1 MANHENNKLARNIA
15 NIKETCVRKRH
26 GSETAW
32 KKKLQPLRHSLL
44 SRARAAANLLPQAQK
59 QRSFSAPTV
68 AKSRSNATVNA
79 GSSVAPTNARN
90 AALQVHKE
98 ALGMGTVI
106 VTYKVFPEDI
116 VANFDSLKKKIE
128 EKLPKDASLSG
139 YGEEPVAFG
148 LVALLVQV
156 RFPED
161 KTGLVDE
168 FESALGAIPGVSQ
181 VQTLMVRRSS
191 R

>member
-1 MANHENNKLARNIA
+1 
-15 NIKETCVRKRH
+15 
-26 GSETAW
+26 
-32 KKKLQPLRHSLL
+32 
-44 SRARAAANLLPQAQK
+44 
-59 QRSFSAPTV
+59 
-68 AKSRSNATVNA
+68 
-79 GSSVAPTNARN
+79 
-90 AALQVHKE
+90 
-98 ALGMGTVI
+98 MGTVI

-116 VANFDSLKKKIE
+116 VQNFDSLKKRIE
-128 EKLPKDASLSG
+128 EKVPKDSSVSG

-161 KTGLVDE
+161 QTGLVDE
-168 FESALGAIPGVSQ
+168 FETELGKISGVSQ